1 MDKIFLGTIERYL
14 VLLLS
19 IHIFGETLCIIVQKL
34 FYIEGF
40 PLELC
45 IFSMLMFKHFHSSL
59 AIIRIIF
66 VTSLTQLCYEVE
78 TALNRCFQKIFEAAV
93 GGSDDKIEKKNCTS
107 TI

>member
-19 IHIFGETLCIIVQKL
+19 IHIFGETLCIIEQKL

-45 IFSMLMFKHFHSSL
+45 IFSMLMFKHFHFSL

>member
-14 VLLLS
+14 VLLSS
-19 IHIFGETLCIIVQKL
+19 IYIFGETLCIIVQKL

-40 PLELC
+40 SSELC
-45 IFSMLMFKHFHSSL
+45 SFSMFMSKHFHSSL

-66 VTSLTQLCYEVE
+66 VTSLTQLYYEVE
-78 TALNRCFQKIFEAAV
+78 TALNRCFRKIFEAAV
-93 GGSDDKIEKKNCTS
+93 GGSDDELEKKNCTC